1 MEHKVYKIEHLDTGM
16 KYIGYTSGTL
26 AQRWYQHYNDPHSAV
41 YQALRSEG
49 HRMTMELMAAFDS
62 KEHALGKESE
72 LIHVLNT
79 MHPNGWNRKVGKQ
92 AKQPPRYKR
101 VTVSAGIDGSYI
113 NCPVC
118 ACGNVH
124 LHHTG
129 TTTDND
135 SVYIAIWCEDCH
147 HDDREVKPPPY
158 TLHIEDDNGCIS
170 FWMHAWVE
178 DAS

>member
-49 HRMTMELMAAFDS
+49 HRMTMELVQAFNS
-62 KEHALGKESE
+62 KEQALRKENECIHALD
-72 LIHVLNT
+72 T
-79 MHPNGWNRKVGKQ
+79 MYPNGWNRKVGKR

-101 VTVSAGIDGSYI
+101 VTVSAGIDGSDI

-147 HDDREVKPPPY
+147 HDDREFKPPPY
-158 TLHIEDDNGCIS
+158 TLHIEDDSGCIS
-170 FWMHAWVE
+170 FFMHVWIE
-178 DAS
+178 DVS